1 MRRAAHGDGKPLR
14 QDCGSVLRNGA
25 ATAIRN
31 AAAIL
36 RPQAS
41 SCRSGRANRKL
52 QVSRG
57 DARTVW
63 LRRLLF

>member
-52 QVSRG
+52 QV
-57 DARTVW
+57 
-63 LRRLLF
+63 